1 MKRHVIAVL
10 VLIGLVTLGCGG
22 KDKADGK
29 GTTPVDGK
37 TGNVTP
43 AKGDSKS
50 EELTY
55 AGLAI
60 TVPGDWEVS
69 EEENMFRVYSPGDIV
84 LLQIQE
90 LSSESWKDFM
100 AKAESKM
107 NEYLKNDLGPD
118 YKVSK
123 KGEEKINGINS
134 YYFNY
139 SYEDADYG
147 KAVCYTYAVETGKG
161 ITMLTFDVLEDGLKD
176 YQKALSDIKAS
187 VAVK

>member
-1 MKRHVIAVL
+1 MKRHVIAALVL
-10 VLIGLVTLGCGG
+10 VGLVTLGCGG

-29 GTTPVDGK
+29 GTAPVDGK
-37 TGNVTP
+37 TGNAAAV
-43 AKGDSKS
+43 KSGDLS
-50 EELTY
+50 Y
-55 AGLAI
+55 AGILFS
-60 TVPGDWEVS
+60 VPSDWEVS
-69 EEENMFRVYSPGDIV
+69 EEENMLRVYSPGDIV
-84 LLQIQE
+84 LLQVQE

-123 KGEEKINGINS
+123 KGEEKINGINA

-176 YQKALSDIKAS
+176 YQKALSDIKAT